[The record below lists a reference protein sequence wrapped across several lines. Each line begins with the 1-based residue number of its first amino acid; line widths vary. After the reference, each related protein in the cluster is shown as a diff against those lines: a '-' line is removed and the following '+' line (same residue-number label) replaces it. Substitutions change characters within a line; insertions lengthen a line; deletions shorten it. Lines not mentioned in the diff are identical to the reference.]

1 MKNGMGDDMTREAY
15 LSQMLTTYSL
25 VKVLANKNGG
35 KVLQLRHN
43 QQGRS
48 LVVRSF
54 DQKVV
59 AYRRLCDLSCEN
71 LPLIYDVIDA
81 DDGQLV
87 LEEYIEGL
95 TVTQVM
101 EVGRYRYRGV
111 KRVLQGL
118 LNGLSVLHDRGLIHR
133 DVKPDN
139 IMVTPN
145 GRVVLVDF
153 NATREIST
161 ASQDTVVMGTVGYAS
176 PEQLGVTQSDARTD
190 LYAVGILLNVMLTGK
205 HPSEQMATGKA
216 GKIVRKCT
224 AVNPNERYQ
233 TAQNL
238 ADAL

>member
-1 MKNGMGDDMTREAY
+1 MKNGTGDDMTREAY

-35 KVLQLRHN
+35 KVLQLRHKE
-43 QQGRS
+43 QGKD

-59 AYRRLCDLSCEN
+59 AYQRLCGLACDN

-95 TVTQVM
+95 TVTQIM

-111 KRVLQGL
+111 KRVLRGL
-118 LNGLSVLHDRGLIHR
+118 LNGLTVLHDCGLIHR

-153 NATREIST
+153 NAARTIST

-233 TAQNL
+233 TAQSL